1 LRTVVAIE
9 DLWVGNKHRNGAIL
23 VTHSSVV
30 HRCRREEKREDSCY
44 DSNSIWENTLKHNI
58 ILFEVN
64 GHMTSDPKIKE
75 LWVVKKIDE
84 VSLLSFWYSL
94 E

>member
-1 LRTVVAIE
+1 
-9 DLWVGNKHRNGAIL
+9 
-23 VTHSSVV
+23 
-30 HRCRREEKREDSCY
+30 
-44 DSNSIWENTLKHNI
+44 
-58 ILFEVN
+58 LFEVN